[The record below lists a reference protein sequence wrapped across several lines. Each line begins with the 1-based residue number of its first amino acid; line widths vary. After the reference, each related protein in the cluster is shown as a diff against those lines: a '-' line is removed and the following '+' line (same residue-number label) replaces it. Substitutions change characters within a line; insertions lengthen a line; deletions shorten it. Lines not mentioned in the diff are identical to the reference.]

1 MDMNALQSPED
12 LLTDESFLAWYY
24 KTDPEAVDMWE
35 ERLHKDLPSKA
46 LVDSAIDLLKRLD
59 VDEMPVP
66 AAQLEAAE
74 DRLFRNIHE
83 TTEQTARIFKVQ
95 WHSWRVWVSAA
106 AAVAVVFL
114 AATLDKY
121 WKGSKTTVNTTYGQT
136 IRHTLPD
143 GTEVML
149 NANSSF
155 TYGKHWAQGIDR
167 EVWLKGEAYFCVTKT
182 ANKDRFIVH
191 TDHFDVI
198 VTGTKFNVVS
208 QPGDEGVLLQ
218 EGSVTLLDEH
228 GREMKMIP
236 GDDVVLKGDEL
247 VRQMVNPEDVTAWM
261 DNKMHFDNTP
271 LSEVIRMIGL
281 HYGVKVEVA
290 DPALLVNTLN
300 GTLPNDNL
308 DVLLQALAAT
318 KEYKVEKVD
327 DKIVLDKAN

>member
-24 KTDPEAVDMWE
+24 KTDPEAVDLWE
-35 ERLHKDLPSKA
+35 ERLHKDLSSKA
-46 LVDSAIDLLKRLD
+46 LADSAIELIKGMD
-59 VDEMPVP
+59 VQELPVP

-74 DRLFRNIHE
+74 DRLFRHIDE
-83 TTEQTARIFKVQ
+83 TTVATAKVVKVQ
-95 WHSWRVWVSAA
+95 WRSWRVWVSAA
-106 AAVAVVFL
+106 AAVVVVFL

-121 WKGSKTTVNTTYGQT
+121 WKGSKTTVNTTYGQMVQ
-136 IRHTLPD
+136 HTLPD
-143 GTEVML
+143 GTEVTL

-155 TYGKHWAQGIDR
+155 TYGRNWKEGSDR
-167 EVWLKGEAYFCVTKT
+167 EVWLKGEAFFHVTKT
-182 ANKDRFIVH
+182 AEHDRFIVH

-198 VTGTKFNVVS
+198 VTGTMFNVVS
-208 QPGDEGVLLQ
+208 QPGDAGVMLK

-228 GREMKMIP
+228 GREMKMTP

-247 VRQMVNPEDVTAWM
+247 VKQTVSPDDVIAWM

-271 LSEVIRMIGL
+271 LSEVIRMIEQ

-290 DPALLVNTLN
+290 DPALLNNTLN

-308 DVLLQALAAT
+308 DVLLQALTAT
-318 KEYKVEKVD
+318 KEYKVAKSD
-327 DKIVLDKAN
+327 DKIVIDKAN